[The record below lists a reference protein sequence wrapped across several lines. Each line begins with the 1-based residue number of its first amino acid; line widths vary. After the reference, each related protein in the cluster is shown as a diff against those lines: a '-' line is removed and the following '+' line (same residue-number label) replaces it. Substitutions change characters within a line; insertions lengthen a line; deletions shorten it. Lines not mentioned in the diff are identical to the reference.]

1 MAIDV
6 KKWATRLYD
15 DVPWPEQRQF
25 VEGAIDLI
33 RAVIADEAA
42 KQKRDQ
48 SDGVLGRQPQS
59 QPPEQTA
66 DVPGFGLTYYEWNIL
81 PASVRPKVESEIAR
95 RDAEIERL
103 KAANTVLEAD
113 VRQLSASA
121 KEARAEVERLS
132 RPADEQ
138 WFAVV
143 AGDEPKCYAIYCWE
157 DRAELYRN
165 THAPNGRIEKI
176 NFNPGAVA
184 ELRRELSDERNAR
197 EAAESREWKLREFVK
212 RRYVSWCNSRVESY
226 PFSILLTEAELDD
239 LLATFAEEGKVQD
252 GT

>member
-132 RPADEQ
+132 RPADIGERLIGE
-138 WFAVV
+138 
-143 AGDEPKCYAIYCWE
+143 GDFI
-157 DRAELYRN
+157 
-165 THAPNGRIEKI
+165 
-176 NFNPGAVA
+176 V
-184 ELRRELSDERNAR
+184 ERNAR
-197 EAAESREWKLREFVK
+197 EAAEQRERKLRAFVK
-212 RRYVSWCNSRVESY
+212 ARVCGSQEIERQWI
-226 PFSILLTEAELDD
+226 PLTEYDLDR
-239 LLATFAEEGKVQD
+239 LLAAFDAEGAKQ
-252 GT
+252 